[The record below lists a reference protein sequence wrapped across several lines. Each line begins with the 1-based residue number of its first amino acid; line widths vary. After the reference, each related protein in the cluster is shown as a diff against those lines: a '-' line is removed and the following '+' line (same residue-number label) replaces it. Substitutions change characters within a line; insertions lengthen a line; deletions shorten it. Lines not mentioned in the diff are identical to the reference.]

1 MKPVSH
7 LRKNQVYWAL
17 FAFLLVVLV
26 SAMDVYAS
34 ADMPAETDQ
43 QGQNRPEPVPE
54 VQIHLAPAN
63 ADQGATKEPSVPGGG
78 YSSAELTDQVLKIFL
93 GLAAVL
99 AVIFTLAW
107 LAKRSA
113 WLGGAQNTQIMRPL
127 AVYPLGARE
136 RLLLL
141 AVGEQQILL
150 ALSPQQG
157 VQCLHVFAE
166 PVVHP
171 ETDATATPTSFA
183 KVLASVQPLKP
194 KP

>member
-1 MKPVSH
+1 MKRVSH
-7 LRKNQVYWAL
+7 LKKNQVYWAL
-17 FAFLLVVLV
+17 LAFLILVLV
-26 SAMDVYAS
+26 SAVDVRAS
-34 ADMPAETDQ
+34 ANMPAETDQ
-43 QGQNRPEPVPE
+43 HGQNQPESPAAVAE
-54 VQIHLAPAN
+54 VQVYLEPAN
-63 ADQGATKEPSVPGGG
+63 ADQGAATQPNASSAG
-78 YSSAELTDQVLKIFL
+78 YSSAELTDQVLKVFL

-99 AVIFTLAW
+99 AVIFL
-107 LAKRSA
+107 LA
-113 WLGGAQNTQIMRPL
+113 WLGGAQNSQIMRPL

-166 PVVHP
+166 PVIHP
-171 ETDATATPTSFA
+171 ETDAPATPTSFA
-183 KVLASVQPLKP
+183 KVLASVQPFKP